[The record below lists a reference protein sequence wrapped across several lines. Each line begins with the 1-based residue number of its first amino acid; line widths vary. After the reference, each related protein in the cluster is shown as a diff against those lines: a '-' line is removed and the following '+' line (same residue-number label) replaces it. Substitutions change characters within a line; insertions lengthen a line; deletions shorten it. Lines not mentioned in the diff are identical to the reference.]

1 MPGPPSAD
9 IRLPG
14 CIHRTARIAVCV
26 AAAALASVLTL
37 AGSDIAPATIAIL
50 LFAGIASV
58 ILRRV
63 EAYHPFP
70 EFGPANLITL
80 ARAALACL
88 LAAIVTTGSVALWLI
103 AFPLALAALA
113 LDGVDGWAARR
124 TAMASRFGARFDME
138 IDALLIL
145 VLSAAAWVGGKA
157 GAWVLLLGLM
167 RYAFLA
173 ASLAWPALGA
183 DLPASTRR
191 KAICVVQVAVLALLL
206 LPAIAPP
213 LSTGLALGAFG
224 ALSWSFAVDVI
235 ALLRRAKAA

>member
-1 MPGPPSAD
+1 MPGAPSAD

-14 CIHRTARIAVCV
+14 RVHRTARIAVYA
-26 AAAALASVLTL
+26 AAAALTSGLAL
-37 AGSDIAPATIAIL
+37 AGPGIAPAAIAIL

-58 ILRRV
+58 ILRQV
-63 EAYHPFP
+63 EVYHPYP

-88 LAAIVTTGSVALWLI
+88 LAAIVTAGSVALWLI
-103 AFPLALAALA
+103 AFPVALAALA

-145 VLSAAAWVGGKA
+145 VLSAAAWMGGKA

-173 ASLAWPALGA
+173 ASFAWPALGA
-183 DLPASTRR
+183 DLPASPRR
-191 KAICVVQVAVLALLL
+191 KAVCVAQVAVLALLL
-206 LPAIAPP
+206 LPAVAPP
-213 LSTGLALGAFG
+213 LSTGLALGALA

-235 ALLRRAKAA
+235 GLLRRAKVA